1 MVLSITYRPSL
12 EIVNVSRDQDNKA
25 YRKSQIGV
33 GVDWSIRIRA
43 ILINYYKRFIPITS
57 GHGSIYFLT

>member
-12 EIVNVSRDQDNKA
+12 EIVHVSRDQDNKA
-25 YRKSQIGV
+25 YLKSQCA

-43 ILINYYKRFIPITS
+43 ILINYFKRFIPITS